1 MNKRKKYRN
10 LQHENYLMSVI
21 IKDHQDL
28 EDVET
33 IAKIQEPLLRALRI
47 YSRNRRPK
55 GPVIYPKLLMK
66 LYDLRNISMR
76 GSLKNLYLLNFS
88 IYYITIS

>member
-1 MNKRKKYRN
+1 
-10 LQHENYLMSVI
+10 MSVI

-66 LYDLRNISMR
+66 MYDLRNISMR

>member
-1 MNKRKKYRN
+1 
-10 LQHENYLMSVI
+10 MSVI

-28 EDVET
+28 EDIEK
-33 IAKIQEPLLRALRI
+33 IEKIQERLLRALRI

-55 GPVIYPKLLMK
+55 IPVIYPKLLMK

-76 GSLKNLYLLNFS
+76 GSLNLCRIFDLMYCENMLN
-88 IYYITIS
+88 TI